1 MKIPS
6 AYTEGFTRVKR
17 LNPGLADQ
25 YISHT
30 TIGDPIADPL
40 MDELAGLGRQDENR
54 FIMAGLHGD
63 DKTLARAPECLRD
76 FFDEMNKPPPWL
88 DPEIFDAGCRAF
100 HSHSDLFIPAFFLV
114 TVQNATSLI
123 AKSFHATGRVQS
135 GFGLRR
141 IRQNVRHFVE
151 IMLPGALMEQGD
163 GWRLSVRIRLIHARL
178 RKLINEEGGGGKKWD
193 KAAWGT
199 PISAAHMGLS
209 SANFSAT
216 MLQNA
221 TKLGAL
227 MDRETRNSFMQIWR
241 YASYL
246 VGTPE
251 SLLFDGDEKR
261 TREFQRIA
269 SLCEPPPSRE
279 SVIIANALVQAL
291 PEIAGKIHPKEQEKM
306 LKFVYRVSR
315 AVLGNQL
322 ADQLSFPKYNTT
334 GYLPALR
341 ALRMLFGLIHR
352 SVPDIAD
359 KWRGQNFIFL
369 MEASVLDG
377 LRYQLPSHVRVDKS
391 VEY

>member
-1 MKIPS
+1 MKMPS
-6 AYTEGFTRVKR
+6 AYLQGYDKAKR
-17 LNPGLADQ
+17 LNPELAEE
-25 YISHT
+25 YIRHT

-40 MDELAGLGRQDENR
+40 MDELSGISREEENR

-63 DKTLARAPECLRD
+63 DKTLARAPGCLRD
-76 FFDEMNKPPPWL
+76 FFDAMKKPPPWL
-88 DPEIFDAGCRAF
+88 DPKIFDAGRRAF

-114 TVQNATSLI
+114 TVQNAATLI

-135 GFGLRR
+135 DFGLRR

-151 IMLPGALMEQGD
+151 IMLPGALVEQGD

-178 RKLINEEGGGGKKWD
+178 RKLINEGGGEQWD
-193 KAAWGT
+193 EAAWGT
-199 PISAAHMGLS
+199 PLSAAHHGLT

-216 MLQNA
+216 MLLNA
-221 TKLGAL
+221 TKLGAV
-227 MDRETRNSFMQIWR
+227 MNRETRNSFMQVWR

-251 SLLFDGDEKR
+251 SLLFDGDEDR

-269 SLCEPPPSRE
+269 TLCEPPPSRE
-279 SVIIANALVQAL
+279 SVLVANALVQTL
-291 PEIAGKIHPKEQEKM
+291 PEIAGRLHPAEQEKM

-315 AVLGNQL
+315 SVLGNQL

-334 GYLPALR
+334 GYLPVLR
-341 ALRMLFGLIHR
+341 VLRMLFGLVHR
-352 SVPDIAD
+352 AVPDIAD

-377 LRYQLPSHVRVDKS
+377 LRYQLPSHVRVEKS